1 MMRVKYLNLIEFF
14 SFAGFAALILLL
26 ISCISIFSGKKE
38 EQVVRTEMLNF
49 QRGACF
55 GRCPVFRFTVY
66 SDGYAV
72 YQGIRFVQKIGFHE
86 RFLTKGELSGLKD
99 ACEKAKLWGFED
111 SYERKIADLPT
122 VRFAYHK
129 GDVVKRISGNL
140 KMPDTLEEIFSI
152 CDNLTEKGKWIKLEE
167 APEFNEPDK
176 MVIEE
181 EIIVQLKET
190 IDFQTWKK
198 KYAPYRLMELRRI
211 APRLN
216 YWVVTFDKRLM
227 VPEKMIKLIKEDRD
241 VVDAEFN
248 KRLSPRGN

>member
-1 MMRVKYLNLIEFF
+1 
-14 SFAGFAALILLL
+14 
-26 ISCISIFSGKKE
+26 
-38 EQVVRTEMLNF
+38 
-49 QRGACF
+49 
-55 GRCPVFRFTVY
+55 
-66 SDGYAV
+66 
-72 YQGIRFVQKIGFHE
+72 
-86 RFLTKGELSGLKD
+86 
-99 ACEKAKLWGFED
+99 
-111 SYERKIADLPT
+111 
-122 VRFAYHK
+122 
-129 GDVVKRISGNL
+129 VVKRISGNL